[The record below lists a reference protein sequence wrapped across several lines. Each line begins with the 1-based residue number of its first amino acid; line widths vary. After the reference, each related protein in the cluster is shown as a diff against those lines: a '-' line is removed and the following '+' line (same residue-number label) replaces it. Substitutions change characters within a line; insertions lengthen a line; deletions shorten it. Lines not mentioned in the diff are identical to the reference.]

1 MTHIEAQRKW
11 IFSDA
16 GKEYL
21 KSESYKESVRKHNRK
36 RDRTHRDETQRK
48 VRAIKLEK
56 GCLHCGFDKHYAALD
71 FHHRN
76 PETKKFRL
84 SESRNY
90 SWKMVEEEMFKCD
103 VLCRNCHSIL
113 EHDLRVKK
121 SQIINVE

>member
-1 MTHIEAQRKW
+1 MTHIEA
-11 IFSDA
+11 
-16 GKEYL
+16 
-21 KSESYKESVRKHNRK
+21 
-36 RDRTHRDETQRK
+36 
-48 VRAIKLEK
+48 RAIKLEK
-56 GCLHCGFDKHYAALD
+56 GCLHCSFNKHHAALD

-90 SWKMVEEEMFKCD
+90 SWKMVEEEMSKCD

-121 SQIINVE
+121 SQTINVG